1 MDILRATKQISSHP
15 RSWGSAAI
23 AGGVTRISRALTRVV
38 GLIWA
43 LTMSVA
49 GGLMMLGAS
58 EVAPWLTTTLV
69 FAGLTGI
76 VAGVFVFQ
84 VVVADR
90 LFPDVYPRLIRNVE
104 AVLGVGLMIGIVLT
118 TLTLL
123 L

>member
-1 MDILRATKQISSHP
+1 MDILRATNQIGSHT

-23 AGGVTRISRALTRVV
+23 AGGVTRISRALTRIV

-43 LTMSVA
+43 LAMSVA

-58 EVAPWLTTTLV
+58 DAAPWLTTTLML
-69 FAGLTGI
+69 AGLTGI

-84 VVVADR
+84 IVVADR
-90 LFPDVYPRLIRNVE
+90 LFPGADPRLMRNVE
-104 AVLGVGLMIGIVLT
+104 AVLGVGVMIGIVLT